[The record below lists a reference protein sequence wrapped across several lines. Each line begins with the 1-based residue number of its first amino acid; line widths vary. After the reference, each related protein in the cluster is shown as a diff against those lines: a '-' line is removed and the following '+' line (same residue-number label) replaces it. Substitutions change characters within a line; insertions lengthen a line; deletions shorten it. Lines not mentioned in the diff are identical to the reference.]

1 MLEYPLKGTWA
12 IGFVTGTSEG
22 EVQSQTEVET
32 INVFIPTTPNPT
44 SGFLLFV
51 PRTQLKYLDMSVE
64 DGIKLVVSA
73 GIITPK
79 LKGALVKKDTDK
91 QKKITKDKA

>member
-1 MLEYPLKGTWA
+1 
-12 IGFVTGTSEG
+12 
-22 EVQSQTEVET
+22 
-32 INVFIPTTPNPT
+32 
-44 SGFLLFV
+44 
-51 PRTQLKYLDMSVE
+51 MSVE